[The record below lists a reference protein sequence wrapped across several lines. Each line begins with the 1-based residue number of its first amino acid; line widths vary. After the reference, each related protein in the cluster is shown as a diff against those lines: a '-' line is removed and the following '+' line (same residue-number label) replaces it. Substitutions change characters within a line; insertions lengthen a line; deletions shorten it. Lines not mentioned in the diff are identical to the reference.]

1 MISSACIEHLDFL
14 HHLPD
19 AEIFHP
25 FETANSRKHS
35 FKSLT
40 DVPPIPE
47 ISDKTTFDEQ
57 VHKYTYTVDSEIFGR
72 VLVLRNSHRRSFV
85 KKKSSR
91 NGEMIQ
97 LFTEI
102 GKSCPSREF

>member
-25 FETANSRKHS
+25 FETANTRKHS

-40 DVPPIPE
+40 EVPTIPE
-47 ISDKTTFDEQ
+47 ISDKTVFDEQ
-57 VHKYTYTVDSEIFGR
+57 VCIFIYCI
-72 VLVLRNSHRRSFV
+72 NPFF
-85 KKKSSR
+85 
-91 NGEMIQ
+91 IP
-97 LFTEI
+97 F
-102 GKSCPSREF
+102 

>member
-25 FETANSRKHS
+25 FEESVGRRHS

-40 DVPPIPE
+40 EVPPIPE
-47 ISDKTTFDEQ
+47 IADKTVFDEQ
-57 VHKYTYTVDSEIFGR
+57 V
-72 VLVLRNSHRRSFV
+72 
-85 KKKSSR
+85 
-91 NGEMIQ
+91 
-97 LFTEI
+97 
-102 GKSCPSREF
+102 

>member
-25 FETANSRKHS
+25 FEESVGRRHS

-40 DVPPIPE
+40 EVPPIPE
-47 ISDKTTFDEQ
+47 ISDKTVFDDQ
-57 VHKYTYTVDSEIFGR
+57 V
-72 VLVLRNSHRRSFV
+72 RNSPQKPVYGCRSIKPNPVAVHTFW
-85 KKKSSR
+85 R
-91 NGEMIQ
+91 DFER
-97 LFTEI
+97 L
-102 GKSCPSREF
+102 